1 MVDERVGA
9 AFGPRLKTAAS
20 QHSVRSLAFCGR
32 DMLAVWRA
40 GRHSRQHRKPFERAA
55 RKAKLPA
62 GTTLYA
68 LRHSSIGRA
77 LLKNVPIKIVADW
90 HDTSVGIIEKH
101 YARFI
106 INSADTLICDA
117 LLDTSPPEG
126 PAKVVTV
133 AA

>member
-1 MVDERVGA
+1 VDAIGSLFGGPDDTAVNTASRSSVQRVRPSFLQA
-9 AFGPRLKTAAS
+9 PRS
-20 QHSVRSLAFCGR
+20 
-32 DMLAVWRA
+32 M
-40 GRHSRQHRKPFERAA
+40 
-55 RKAKLPA
+55 
-62 GTTLYA
+62 
-68 LRHSSIGRA
+68 RHSSIGRA

-126 PAKVVTV
+126 PAKVVTL